1 MDKRDAK
8 ELIQW
13 ARADFERYRNEK
25 DIVGELQV
33 GTITY
38 TNC

>member
-1 MDKRDAK
+1 MEKRDAK

-25 DIVGELQV
+25 DIVSK
-33 GTITY
+33 T
-38 TNC
+38 